1 VCFSGAI
8 HIFIRNHPTSI
19 RLPKSLEAS
28 LKRRAKERR
37 WSLSTLINQVLEA
50 WDKKE
55 AEREKK

>member
-1 VCFSGAI
+1 VTDF
-8 HIFIRNHPTSI
+8 PTSI
-19 RLPKSLEAS
+19 RLSRTLRDS
-28 LKRRAKERR
+28 LKKRAKERR